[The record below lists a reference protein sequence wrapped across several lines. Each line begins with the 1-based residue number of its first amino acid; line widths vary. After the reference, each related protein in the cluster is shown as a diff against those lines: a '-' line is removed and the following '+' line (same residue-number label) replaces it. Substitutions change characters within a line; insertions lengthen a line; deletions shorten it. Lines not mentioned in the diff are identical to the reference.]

1 MAEDL
6 GGEAEAGDDAGS
18 LLGDRGP
25 PPRGLVDRRGG
36 GGVAVTDVF
45 GERGLDQFVVGQS
58 QSTTMVRKSGSLA
71 PCRRAPD
78 SRSSRR

>member
-1 MAEDL
+1 MTPGAFWVIVARPRVPASTVAAVVASPSPTSSAS
-6 GGEAEAGDDAGS
+6 GGSDE
-18 LLGDRGP
+18 LLVR
-25 PPRGLVDRRGG
+25 
-36 GGVAVTDVF
+36 
-45 GERGLDQFVVGQS
+45 QS

>member
-1 MAEDL
+1 MFPLPSTRIAGVRTSSPSGRRALSYVTTHEGAE
-6 GGEAEAGDDAGS
+6 
-18 LLGDRGP
+18 
-25 PPRGLVDRRGG
+25 
-36 GGVAVTDVF
+36 
-45 GERGLDQFVVGQS
+45 GQSVS

>member
-1 MAEDL
+1 MTPGAFWVIV
-6 GGEAEAGDDAGS
+6 A
-18 LLGDRGP
+18 R
-25 PPRGLVDRRGG
+25 PRAASST
-36 GGVAVTDVF
+36 VAAVVASPSPTSSASARV
-45 GERGLDQFVVGQS
+45 DQFVVGQS